1 MANAKP
7 RRGSGCRR
15 GPQRPDRVGVEPLR
29 SERGDWLFG
38 MGYWFVALLRPA
50 CAGLGPL
57 RPTPAHSQMSLRD
70 GMDVRLRGGI
80 QRAPATGGWEWG
92 SRIRGTRHRMGG
104 TRSRALSLA
113 LFMVGS
119 QEEEVRKALK
129 EKDISGGGERDRMM
143 VSAT

>member
-1 MANAKP
+1 MDMEDP
-7 RRGSGCRR
+7 CLLT
-15 GPQRPDRVGVEPLR
+15 QRPLR
-29 SERGDWLFG
+29 SGRGDWLFG
-38 MGYWFVALLRPA
+38 MGYWFVALLRSVSVNLA
-50 CAGLGPL
+50 EL
-57 RPTPAHSQMSLRD
+57 R
-70 GMDVRLRGGI
+70 
-80 QRAPATGGWEWG
+80 RAPATVGWEWG